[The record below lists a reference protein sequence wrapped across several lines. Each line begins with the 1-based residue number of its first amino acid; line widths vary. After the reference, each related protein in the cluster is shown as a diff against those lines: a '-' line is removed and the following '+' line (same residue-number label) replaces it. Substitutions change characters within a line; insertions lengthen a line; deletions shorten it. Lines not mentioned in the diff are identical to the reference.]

1 MKQFLYLKAAVLLL
15 LMSLAPMPVAFS
27 QQSSPSD
34 VAEASQEAAFG
45 MKRFEAKKAILEAA
59 EQKLSP
65 REMRR
70 LKLAMFLR
78 PVQTQAAIDTVTLH
92 CQAAQ
97 LVTEDGE
104 VEAAA
109 DWSAIIAMIMELLP
123 IILKLFGLG

>member
-1 MKQFLYLKAAVLLL
+1 MKQFSRLKAVVLLL
-15 LMSLAPMPVAFS
+15 MLTPMSVAFS
-27 QQSSPSD
+27 QQASPSS
-34 VAEASQEAAFG
+34 VVESSQEAAFG
-45 MKRFEAKKAILEAA
+45 LKRFEAKKAILEAA

-65 REMRR
+65 QEMRR
-70 LKLAMFLR
+70 LRLAMFLR
-78 PVQTQAAIDTVTLH
+78 PVKTQAAIDTVMLH